1 MEVINL
7 KAIPIAWDQNVYRFS
22 KKEMD
27 QLNKI
32 KYTNHY
38 KSKGVFVSKNLSL
51 LELKPFSSIKKFII
65 KKAEEYM
72 KNVLEINN
80 EIYITQSWSTINTKG
95 SSHELHQHPNT
106 FLSLVYYVQCKSGS
120 LIFKLDTTSLKECFN
135 FQFNINK
142 YNIYNSQSWELPVR
156 TWDMVFFPGHI
167 HHGSTPNT
175 SPTPR
180 LLIGANF
187 FIKGRLG
194 QKHAVDLIGIKPFKP

>member
-51 LELKPFSSIKKFII
+51 LELRPFSSIKKFII

-80 EIYITQSWSTINTKG
+80 DIYIHFGPYGYYMKYKNKNYKINQTGIYSEKYC
-95 SSHELHQHPNT
+95 
-106 FLSLVYYVQCKSGS
+106 LSL
-120 LIFKLDTTSLKECFN
+120 
-135 FQFNINK
+135 
-142 YNIYNSQSWELPVR
+142 
-156 TWDMVFFPGHI
+156 
-167 HHGSTPNT
+167 
-175 SPTPR
+175 
-180 LLIGANF
+180 
-187 FIKGRLG
+187 IK
-194 QKHAVDLIGIKPFKP
+194 